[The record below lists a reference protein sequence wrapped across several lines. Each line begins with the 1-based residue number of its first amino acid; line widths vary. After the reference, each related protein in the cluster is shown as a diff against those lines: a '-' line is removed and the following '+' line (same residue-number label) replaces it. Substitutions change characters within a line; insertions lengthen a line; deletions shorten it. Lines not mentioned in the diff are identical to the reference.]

1 MPKRREH
8 GGPLLVDRAADGPRL
23 PVYGMRIRKPRCVF
37 GTRMMTIARSDH
49 SSLYAT
55 LIKHTLFFT
64 LGFKPTIIELS
75 IAIILSLS
83 LSVSLSLCL
92 CLSVSV
98 SVSVSVSLSLS
109 FCRLASLFLSVMP
122 LCLIDFS
129 FHINQ
134 LKQNNADF
142 MAQYHECKPT
152 YV

>member
-92 CLSVSV
+92 
-98 SVSVSVSLSLS
+98 SL
-109 FCRLASLFLSVMP
+109 CRLVSLFLSVMP

-152 YV
+152 YAIRPVIYTRLP